1 MAALNLRL
9 NQMRDD
15 HGHQPFAAMRAIH
28 GEAAQRVFK
37 QRARGDHLPVVV
49 VDRGGIGQVSVALD
63 ALAREQR
70 VHLRHGALVGRGN
83 GNGEIFIHHGGISS
97 NQLNS
102 LIIP

>member
-37 QRARGDHLPVVV
+37 QRARGDHLPVV
-49 VDRGGIGQVSVALD
+49 DEARGGIRQGTVALD
-63 ALAREQR
+63 AHAREQR

-83 GNGEIFIHHGGISS
+83 RNGEIFIHHGGISS